1 MSRTGSMTTAM
12 PRSGSATR
20 KLALPSS
27 GPRIVS
33 PVHTPQLPQGDR
45 RRRQEHP
52 YGDERH
58 HHSAP
63 IEEDLRRRAF
73 SCRHAEIDEQV
84 AQPVREME
92 KRERDEDCLLY
103 TSPS

>member
-1 MSRTGSMTTAM
+1 MSRTGPMPTAM
-12 PRSGSATR
+12 PRPGAATR

-27 GPRIVS
+27 GARLASTVK
-33 PVHTPQLPQGDR
+33 TRRLPQRDR

-73 SCRHAEIDEQV
+73 TCRHAEIDEQV